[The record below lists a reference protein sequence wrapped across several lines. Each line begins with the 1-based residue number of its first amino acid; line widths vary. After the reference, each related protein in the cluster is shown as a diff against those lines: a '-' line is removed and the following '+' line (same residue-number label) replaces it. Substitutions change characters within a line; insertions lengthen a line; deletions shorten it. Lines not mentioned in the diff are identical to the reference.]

1 MIMTYLTNSAK
12 ASAIT
17 TVLFNKGMT
26 PKYAMVVAAALIENQ
41 INMAYGMDRFME
53 EMELSIYNTN
63 MTVAGEMTSCWSI
76 DGFIEMLISCD
87 LVTDEGAPGEYLI
100 KLDEEKPKAKPLPA
114 SATRIARSR
123 PAVPGVKSTKLMD
136 KAINALQETQYE
148 VDTYILELATKVFPN
163 PKDCD
168 ESFVL
173 DGCRVLV
180 ADGNVPVTAEFFG
193 DRRGRLYQG
202 DAHGPNG
209 QSSDMSRALMN
220 LSNVATDYDAFKA
233 LKVIEAE
240 LADMIKGNLAD
251 AEKLVK
257 TYKSASAFIIDC
269 LSGRITAIKKPWSF
283 IKAMKIRALIKKG
296 QKPYIGMAFGL
307 DAKCSGPQLGALM
320 TNDQGIAAACG
331 MTNTVVAD
339 AYAIG
344 SESVKAA
351 GFGIISR
358 DLIKKPYM
366 GIFYGQGK
374 QAFSFIENF
383 NTTAEN
389 TSKKLLPYEL
399 LLVINSGPGAD
410 LEENGQEFHA
420 AIERSFGNM
429 LALRAAIRKAHYTYD
444 DNMNMV
450 MLTNEATSHFMPD
463 GLEVKMAYRHKVDIE
478 GVEVA
483 YDSLIKDVVVELGLT
498 RIEFKEMKL
507 QTKNTN
513 LYDFARA
520 GFVNLI
526 QASDALLAR
535 LIVSNLEELQAQHII
550 AVHDCFRV
558 NIHDMING
566 KLHAA
571 IEMSYMDMF
580 GNTKNEPT
588 RLLPRGTDIMKMY
601 FEGVNAAGADCAEPS
616 QFMFSPR
623 TQEDVRITRYI
634 GKDSLPSLICNMEN
648 ALTGKGN
655 SYYFAK

>member
-1 MIMTYLTNSAK
+1 MTYLTNSAK
-12 ASAIT
+12 SSAIT
-17 TVLFNKGMT
+17 AVLFNKGMS

-41 INMAYGMDRFME
+41 KDIAYDFQDWIESME
-53 EMELSIYNTN
+53 ISIHETV
-63 MTVAGEMTSCWSI
+63 MTVAGVSTTEWAI
-76 DGFIEMLISCD
+76 DGWLDKVISCD
-87 LVTDEGAPGEYLI
+87 LVLAGGGAGEYLI

-180 ADGNVPVTAEFFG
+180 EDGNVPVTAEFFG

-344 SESVKAA
+344 AESVKAA

-399 LLVINSGPGAD
+399 LLVINSGKGAD

-450 MLTNEATSHFMPD
+450 MLTNDATSHFMPD

-558 NIHDMING
+558 NIHDMISG